1 MPPLPTEPIAF
12 PFETCDPL
20 EAAVLGKLA
29 GLCRKITF
37 DWDGRPALLRFEPRR
52 SAGRGVAWVVGVELE
67 GHFFDIG
74 LGRLPEIS
82 WIAPELAG
90 LELEGLPQEL
100 GAGILQVCLES
111 VLSHSGIGLALKVL
125 SVSSFQEESKS
136 NSLAV
141 GWSISRGDREGW
153 MSGILTGDVDAFRFL
168 ESKVSQVPPSPC
180 RSCDSIP
187 VVIDFSVGSLKCSA
201 DDIQSLEIN
210 DVLMGEFSEFLDKGV
225 CRIVA
230 ASRPIAYGKVL
241 EDGVS
246 IAGFF
251 SDSPDGKIE
260 GILSPDIRHEASS
273 SIEMS
278 LDFVIDRRMLSVSQ
292 LSNLQLGSV
301 IGGAFPKP
309 TPVSVVCSGQ
319 KLASGEL
326 IPVGGRNG
334 LRITRLFKR

>member
-1 MPPLPTEPIAF
+1 MSSIPTEPIAF

-20 EAAVLGKLA
+20 EAVVLGELT
-29 GLCRKITF
+29 GLCRKIIF
-37 DWDGRPALLRFEPRR
+37 DWDGRPALLRFEPKR
-52 SAGRGVAWVVGVELE
+52 SAGRGISWVVGVELE

-100 GAGILQVCLES
+100 GAGILQVCFES
-111 VLSHSGIGLALKVL
+111 VLSHSGIGPALNVL
-125 SVSSFQEESKS
+125 SVSSFQEESVS
-136 NSLAV
+136 NLSAV

-180 RSCDSIP
+180 RSCDCIP

-210 DVLMGEFSEFLDKGV
+210 DILMGEFSEFLDKGI

-230 ASRPIAYGKVL
+230 ASLPIAYGKVL
-241 EDGVS
+241 
-246 IAGFF
+246 
-251 SDSPDGKIE
+251 
-260 GILSPDIRHEASS
+260 
-273 SIEMS
+273 
-278 LDFVIDRRMLSVSQ
+278 
-292 LSNLQLGSV
+292 
-301 IGGAFPKP
+301 
-309 TPVSVVCSGQ
+309 
-319 KLASGEL
+319 
-326 IPVGGRNG
+326 
-334 LRITRLFKR
+334 

>member
-1 MPPLPTEPIAF
+1 MPSLPTESIAF
-12 PFETCDPL
+12 PFETCGRL
-20 EAAVLGKLA
+20 EAAVLGKLT
-29 GLCRKITF
+29 GLFRKLTF
-37 DWDGRPALLRFEPRR
+37 DWDGRPAFLRFEPKQPV
-52 SAGRGVAWVVGVELE
+52 GRGISWVVGVELE

-100 GAGILQVCLES
+100 GAGILQVCFES
-111 VLSHSGIGLALKVL
+111 VLSQSGIGLAIKVL
-125 SVSSFQEESKS
+125 SVSPVQEESGS
-136 NSLAV
+136 NSLVV

-153 MSGILTGDVDAFRFL
+153 MSGILTGDLDAFRFL
-168 ESKVSQVPPSPC
+168 ESKVSKVPASPC
-180 RSCDSIP
+180 RSCDNIP
-187 VVIDFSVGSLKCSA
+187 VVIDFSVGSVKCSA

-210 DVLMGEFSEFLDKGV
+210 DVLMGEFSEFLDKGI

-230 ASRPIAYGKVL
+230 ASRPIGYGKVL
-241 EDGVS
+241 DDGVN

-251 SDSPDGKIE
+251 SDSLGGKTE
-260 GILSPDIRHEASS
+260 DTRSPDIHHEASS

-301 IGGAFPKP
+301 ISGAFPKP

-319 KLASGEL
+319 KLASGEF
-326 IPVGGRNG
+326 IPVGSRNG
-334 LRITRLFKR
+334 VRITRLFKR